1 MKKQLLFTVFAVVF
15 TSFLSLAQTTLSCG
29 GSFVDNGGATSN
41 YLDNSDVT
49 YTITPTVPGEMAS
62 IIFTSFETEVNWDGL
77 YIFNGNSISSPQISS
92 GNPAASVPG
101 GLAGAFWGT
110 NIPEIITSSSPDGCL
125 TLRFRSDPSINK
137 PGWTANVVCGTVT
150 GCFKPTNIVVSN
162 LVFGSATIGWVEN
175 NAATQW
181 EVLLLPTN
189 SPAPTA
195 TSTGIITSSNPYVA
209 TGLTSGTSYKA
220 YVRSICSAT
229 SSSNWSNPS
238 NLFTIPS
245 CSVPTAITTNGSTS
259 TTATINWTSTATQWE
274 VITLPSTA
282 PAPTAASTGTIVNQ
296 NSYTAT
302 GLTIGTTYKFYVR
315 SICSATVISNWSVGY
330 SFSAFNSLPPLTTN
344 STLYS
349 NAQLVSN
356 VLVNNSCITISNVT
370 SSTGTNFG
378 STNGIGYFT
387 NTNPTFPLT
396 SGIVLSTGNVNN
408 VPGPNTTIL
417 SDGVTAWTGDAQLEA
432 IITTATGQAMN
443 SKNATKLE
451 FDFTSLNEFMSFNFL
466 FASDE
471 YGTFQCS
478 FSDAFAFLL
487 TDLVTGVTTNLAVVP
502 GTSTPVSVVTIRDN
516 ALNVGCSSVN
526 AGFFDI
532 SNEGANAYL
541 SATNFNGQT
550 TEMTASSVILP
561 NHPYHIKLVVADRS
575 DSAYDSAVFIK
586 AGSFTSGPPQCY
598 DKINLVAFLDSNNNG
613 IKETGEVNFSYGSF
627 VSQQN
632 NAGAISTI
640 FSPFGEYTI
649 YDSNSANTY
658 DLSYSLDSEY
668 VGYYSSG
675 TTNFNDIAI
684 AVGSGTQT
692 LYFPI
697 TLTNPYNDVTV
708 SLVPTTTPVPGF
720 NYTNKIVYKNLGI
733 APTSG
738 QISFTKDANVM
749 INTISVPGSVS
760 TTTGFTYDFANLQP
774 YESRFINVS
783 MSVPAIPVVNIDDL
797 LTNSSSIS
805 TPTSDVN
812 STNNVSNNTQ
822 IVVASY
828 DPNDKMEA
836 HGEKIQFNQFAAND
850 YLYYTVRFQ
859 NEGTANAISVR
870 IEDLLDAQI
879 DETSI
884 RVLSASHSYYMTRVG
899 NLITWNFDFINL
911 PPALA
916 NVELSKGYVFFKVK
930 LKPGF
935 AVGDII
941 PNTANIYFDTNPAII
956 TNTFNTEFVTAL
968 NNLDFNSGNFLL
980 YPNPA
985 TDLVQISSNINSGNI
1000 ESIVIFDVLGKVVK
1014 KVEAVNSNQTNINVS
1029 ELSSGVYMVEVATDN
1044 KMKQVKKLVIK

>member
-1 MKKQLLFTVFAVVF
+1 MKKQLL
-15 TSFLSLAQTTLSCG
+15 LSLFALFFLNFIGYSQAPTCG
-29 GSFVDNGGATSN
+29 GIFTDPAGPNAD
-41 YLDNSDVT
+41 YAANSDYTVT
-49 YTITPTVPGEMAS
+49 ICPTTSGEMVNV
-62 IIFTSFETEVNWDGL
+62 IFTSFNTESNYDGL
-77 YIFNGNSISSPQISS
+77 YIYNGNSTASPQIASANTG
-92 GNPAASVPG
+92 GNVPG
-101 GLAGAFWGT
+101 GLPGAFWGT
-110 NIPEIITSSSPDGCL
+110 SIPEIITSSSPDGCL
-125 TLRFRSDPSINK
+125 TFRFISDNIVEN

-150 GCFKPTNIVVSN
+150 GCFKPTNLLVSN
-162 LVFGSATIGWVEN
+162 LVYGGATVSWTEN

-181 EVLLLPTN
+181 EVLILPSTA
-189 SPAPTA
+189 PAPAATA
-195 TSTGIITSSNPYVA
+195 TGILTSSNPYLA
-209 TGLTSGTSYKA
+209 TGLNSGTSYKA
-220 YVRSICSAT
+220 YVRSICSTT

-238 NLFTIPS
+238 NSFSIPI
-245 CSVPTAITTNGSTS
+245 CAIPTAITTNGVSN

-274 VITLPSTA
+274 VITLPGTA
-282 PAPTAASTGTIVNQ
+282 PAPTSTSTGTIVNQ

-302 GLTIGTTYKFYVR
+302 DLVIGTTYKFYVR
-315 SICSATVISNWSVGY
+315 SICSATATSNWSTGY
-330 SFSAFNSLPPLTTN
+330 SFSAYNSLPPLTTN
-344 STLYS
+344 STLYT
-349 NAQLVSN
+349 NEQLVSN

-387 NTNPTFPLT
+387 NTNPTFPLS
-396 SGIVLSTGNVNN
+396 SGIVLSTGNVTNI
-408 VPGPNTTIL
+408 PGPNTSIL
-417 SDGVTAWTGDAQLEA
+417 SDGITAWTGDPQLEA

-443 SKNATKLE
+443 SRNATKLE

-478 FSDAFAFLL
+478 FADAFAFLL

-502 GTSTPVSVVTIRDN
+502 GTSTPVSVVTIRDG
-516 ALNVGCSSVN
+516 ALNTGCSSVN
-526 AGFFDI
+526 EGFFDT
-532 SNEGANAYL
+532 SNEGVNAYS

-561 NHPYHIKLVVADRS
+561 NHPYHIKLVIADRA
-575 DSAYDSAVFIK
+575 DNLFDSAVFIK

-598 DKINLVAFLDSNNNG
+598 DKINLVAFVDANNNG
-613 IKETGEVNFSYGSF
+613 IQETGEVNFSYGSF

-632 NAGAISTI
+632 NAGATSAIY
-640 FSPFGEYTI
+640 SPFGTHTI
-649 YDSNSANTY
+649 YDSNPVNTY
-658 DLSYSLDSEY
+658 DFSYSLDAEY
-668 VGYYSSG
+668 AGYYSSG
-675 TTNFNDIAI
+675 TTTFNDISI

-708 SLVPTTTPVPGF
+708 SVVPTTPPVPGF
-720 NYTNKIVYKNLGI
+720 NYTNKVVYKNLGI
-733 APTSG
+733 APASG
-738 QISFTKDANVM
+738 QISFTKDPIVM
-749 INTISVPGSVS
+749 INTVSVPGSVS
-760 TTTGFTYDFANLQP
+760 TATGFTYDFANLQP

-783 MSVPAIPVVNIDDL
+783 MSVPAIPVVNIDDT
-797 LTNSSSIS
+797 LTNSASIS
-805 TPTSDVN
+805 TPSSDIN
-812 STNNVSNNTQ
+812 STNNLSNNTQ

-828 DPNDKMEA
+828 DPNDKMES

-850 YLYYTVRFQ
+850 YLYYTIRFQ

-870 IEDLLDAQI
+870 IEDLLDAQL

-884 RVLSASHSYYMTRVG
+884 RVVSASHSYYMTRIG

-916 NVELSKGYVFFKVK
+916 NEELSKGYVFFKVK

-935 AVGDII
+935 TVGDII
-941 PNTANIYFDTNPAII
+941 PNTANIFFDTNPAIV
-956 TNTFNTEFVTAL
+956 TNTFNTEFVAAL
-968 NNLDFNSGNFLL
+968 NNLDFNSGNFLI

-985 TDLVQISSNINSGNI
+985 TDLVQISLNTNSGNI

-1014 KVEAVNSNQTNINVS
+1014 KVEDVNSNQTNINVS
-1029 ELSSGVYMVEVATDN
+1029 ELSSGVYMIEVTTEN
-1044 KMKQVKKLVIK
+1044 KLKQVKKLVIK

>member
-1 MKKQLLFTVFAVVF
+1 MKKQLL
-15 TSFLSLAQTTLSCG
+15 LSLFALFFLGFIGHAQAPTCG
-29 GSFVDNGGATSN
+29 GAFTDPAGPNANYASN
-41 YLDNSDVT
+41 TDYTVT
-49 YTITPTVPGEMAS
+49 ICPTVPGEMVNV
-62 IIFTSFETEVNWDGL
+62 IFTSFNTEPNYDGL
-77 YIFNGNSISSPQISS
+77 YIYNGNSTASPQISS
-92 GNPAASVPG
+92 ANPA
-101 GLAGAFWGT
+101 GLAPSNLPGAFWGT
-110 NIPEIITSSSPDGCL
+110 SIPEIVSSTSPDGCL
-125 TLRFRSDPSINK
+125 TFRFVSDNSLEN

-150 GCFKPTNIVVSN
+150 GCFKPTNLVVSN
-162 LVFGSATIGWVEN
+162 LVYGGATFGWNDNS
-175 NAATQW
+175 AATQW
-181 EVLLLPTN
+181 EVLFLPAAAA
-189 SPAPTA
+189 APVA
-195 TSTGIITSSNPYVA
+195 TTTGVITSSNPYVA
-209 TGLTSGTSYKA
+209 TGLTSGTSYRA
-220 YVRSICSAT
+220 YVRAICDAT
-229 SSSNWSNPS
+229 TSSNWSNPS
-238 NLFTIPS
+238 NSFIVPNCGIP
-245 CSVPTAITTNGSTS
+245 TGITTNGVSS
-259 TTATINWTSTATQWE
+259 TTATINWTSNASQWE

-282 PAPTAASTGTIVNQ
+282 PAPTSTSTGTIVNQ

-302 GLTIGTTYKFYVR
+302 GLTIGTTYKFYIR
-315 SICSATVISNWSVGY
+315 TICTTTVTSTWSSGY
-330 SFSAFNSLPPLTTN
+330 SFSAYNTLPPLTTN
-344 STLYS
+344 STLYT
-349 NAQLVSN
+349 NEQLVSN
-356 VLVNNSCITISNVT
+356 VLINNSCITISNVT
-370 SSTGTNFG
+370 SSTGTNFA

-387 NTNPTFPLT
+387 NSNPTFPLS
-396 SGIVLSTGNVNN
+396 SGVVLSTGNVNN
-408 VPGPNTTIL
+408 VAGPNTSIL
-417 SDGVTAWTGDAQLEA
+417 SDGLTTWPGDSQLEA

-502 GTSTPVSVVTIRDN
+502 GTTTPVSVVTIRDN
-516 ALNVGCSSVN
+516 ILNNGCNSVN
-526 AGFFDI
+526 EGFFGT
-532 SNEGANAYL
+532 SNEGANIYS

-575 DSAYDSAVFIK
+575 DTAYDSAVFIK

-598 DKINLVAFLDSNNNG
+598 DKINLVAFVDSNNNG

-632 NAGAISTI
+632 NAGATSSI

-649 YDSNSANTY
+649 YDSNPTNTY
-658 DLSYSLDSEY
+658 DFSYALDSEY
-668 VGYYSSG
+668 AGYYSSG
-675 TTNFNDIAI
+675 TTNFNDISIAI
-684 AVGSGTQT
+684 GSGTQT

-697 TLTNPYNDVTV
+697 TLTNSYNDVTV
-708 SLVPTTTPVPGF
+708 TIVPTSQPVPGF
-720 NYTNKIVYKNLGI
+720 NYTNKVVYKNLGI
-733 APTSG
+733 APASG
-738 QISFTKDANVM
+738 QISFTKDPNVM
-749 INTISVPGSVS
+749 INTISVPGSIS
-760 TTTGFTYDFANLQP
+760 TATGFTYDFANLQP

-783 MSVPAIPVVNIDDL
+783 MSVPAIPVVNIDDI
-797 LTNSSSIS
+797 LTNSASIS
-805 TPTSDVN
+805 TPSSDIN
-812 STNNVSNNTQ
+812 STNNLSNNTQ

-828 DPNDKMEA
+828 DPNDKMES
-836 HGEKIQFNQFAAND
+836 HGETIQFNQFAAND
-850 YLYYTVRFQ
+850 YLYYTIRFQ

-870 IEDLLDAQI
+870 IEDLLDAQL

-884 RVLSASHSYYMTRVG
+884 RVVSASHSYYMTRVG
-899 NLITWNFDFINL
+899 NLINWNFNFINL

-916 NVELSKGYVFFKVK
+916 NEELSKGYVFFKVK

-941 PNTANIYFDTNPAII
+941 PNTANIFFDTNPAIV
-956 TNTFNTEFVTAL
+956 TNTFNTEFTAAL

-1044 KMKQVKKLVIK
+1044 KLKQVKKLVIK